1 MQAGRQE
8 LSFCAWAGAGA
19 EAPHAAGEVAG
30 EEILWRTTQS
40 RNMSCHGTPPQ
51 PHLLRL
57 LASHLLHAAMLLTG
71 YYVPAFNNAQG
82 ISAFSGTPYFM
93 VKNSW
98 GTWWGEKVSR
108 HIVLSWHT
116 CMWACS

>member
-1 MQAGRQE
+1 MAHHPKQEHE
-8 LSFCAWAGAGA
+8 LSLH
-19 EAPHAAGEVAG
+19 P
-30 EEILWRTTQS
+30 
-40 RNMSCHGTPPQ
+40 TPPS
-51 PHLLRL
+51 PPAPPRL
-57 LASHLLHAAMLLTG
+57 LNAAMLLTG

-108 HIVLSWHT
+108 HIVLSWHIVPSWHT
-116 CMWACS
+116 CMWACP